1 MSFSF
6 GFFRF
11 LTYGNLFVV
20 GFFLLI
26 ALMAMLIV
34 PNMSALVMTMLTI
47 GVVFI
52 HNIMCLHL
60 QKAVKDPEVTI
71 SSNFYTFI
79 IILSVLCF
87 LYSIY
92 IFFSAASVMLVSEAD
107 FIKMVETNN
116 FQGGEKPPRE
126 MIAAIRKITFALIAI
141 HGLAIAGNA
150 VLSLLFLKKWKK
162 EQAERE
168 EEETTLD
175 I

>member
-20 GFFLLI
+20 GFFVLM
-26 ALMAMLIV
+26 ALMALLV
-34 PNMSALVMTMLTI
+34 VGNMSAMMASLFTI
-47 GVVFI
+47 GIVFL
-52 HNIMCLHL
+52 HNILCLHL
-60 QKAVKDPEVTI
+60 QKAVKDPQVEI

-79 IILSVLCF
+79 IILSVLSM

-92 IFFSAASVMLVSEAD
+92 IFFNMAAMMTVSEAD
-107 FIKMVETNN
+107 FIKMVDANSM
-116 FQGGEKPPRE
+116 QGAEKPPPG
-126 MIAAIRKITFALIAI
+126 MIAAIRKVVFGLIGI

-150 VLSLLFLKKWKK
+150 VLSLIFLRKWKK
-162 EQAERE
+162 EHAERE

>member
-20 GFFLLI
+20 GFFLL
-26 ALMAMLIV
+26 LVFMTLLIV
-34 PNMSALVMTMLTI
+34 PNMSAVLITMLTI
-47 GVVFI
+47 GVVFC
-52 HNIMCLHL
+52 HNILCLHL

-87 LYSIY
+87 LYSVY
-92 IFFSAASVMLVSEAD
+92 VLFSAVAVGAVSEAD
-107 FIKMVETNN
+107 FNKMMEANS
-116 FQGGEKPPRE
+116 FQGGEKPPPG
-126 MIAAIRKITFALIAI
+126 MLSAIKKVTAVVVGI

-150 VLSLLFLKKWKK
+150 VLSLIFLKKWKK
-162 EQAERE
+162 EHEERE
-168 EEETTLD
+168 EITLD

>member
-1 MSFSF
+1 MTFSF

-20 GFFLLI
+20 GFFVLM
-26 ALMAMLIV
+26 ALMALLV
-34 PNMSALVMTMLTI
+34 VGNMSAMVATMFTI
-47 GVVFI
+47 GIVFI
-52 HNIMCLHL
+52 HNFLCLHL

-79 IILSVLCF
+79 IILSVLSI

-92 IFFSAASVMLVSEAD
+92 IFFSVGAMMAVSEAD
-107 FIKMVETNN
+107 FIKMVETNSM
-116 FQGGEKPPRE
+116 QGAEKPPPG
-126 MIAAIRKITFALIAI
+126 MIAVIRKMLFGLIGI

-150 VLSLLFLKKWKK
+150 VLSLIFLRKWKK
-162 EQAERE
+162 EQAARE

>member
-20 GFFLLI
+20 GFFVLM
-26 ALMAMLIV
+26 ALMALLIV
-34 PNMSALVMTMLTI
+34 PNMSALVISLFTI
-47 GVVFI
+47 GIVFC
-52 HNIMCLHL
+52 HNILCLHL

-92 IFFSAASVMLVSEAD
+92 IFFSVAAMMAVSEAD
-107 FIKMVETNN
+107 FIKMVDANN
-116 FQGGEKPPRE
+116 FQGGEKPPPG
-126 MIAAIRKITFALIAI
+126 MIASIRKVVFGLIGI
-141 HGLAIAGNA
+141 HGLAIAGNT
-150 VLSLLFLKKWKK
+150 VLSLIFLKKWKK
-162 EQAERE
+162 EHAER
-168 EEETTLD
+168 EETTLD
-175 I
+175 L

>member
-20 GFFLLI
+20 GFFVLM
-26 ALMAMLIV
+26 ALMALLIV
-34 PNMSALVMTMLTI
+34 PNMSAMIATMFTI
-47 GVVFI
+47 GIVFF
-52 HNIMCLHL
+52 HNILCLHL
-60 QKAVKDPEVTI
+60 QKAVKDPEVVI

-79 IILSVLCF
+79 IILSVLSI

-92 IFFSAASVMLVSEAD
+92 IFFSVSAMMAVSEAD
-107 FIKMVETNN
+107 FIKMVDANSM
-116 FQGGEKPPRE
+116 QGGEKPPPG
-126 MIAAIRKITFALIAI
+126 MIASIRKVVFGLIAI

-150 VLSLLFLKKWKK
+150 VLSFIFLKKWKK
-162 EQAERE
+162 AHEERE